1 MVVGKDSP
9 TGTANGTISAV
20 TLGILRVADHTLRAI
35 AKRYAVREEEST
47 HLVWQLVGIGGKII
61 GDSRTLP

>member
-1 MVVGKDSP
+1 MAPLLARIGRRTD
-9 TGTANGTISAV
+9 
-20 TLGILRVADHTLRAI
+20 ILFLTFLVNVRVADHTLRAI